1 VNKQGREV
9 CIQLLDERLFFF
21 SHVITNH
28 EQHAIVYLPF
38 QKFFNEN
45 ANVKTSSNY

>member
-1 VNKQGREV
+1 VNKQVREV

-21 SHVITNH
+21 SHVITN
-28 EQHAIVYLPF
+28 QHAIVYLPF